1 MSNYKTVPNQKVI
14 TINKEQCDGNH
25 LYAAINL
32 DAMCWAAQNLD
43 GNPFKLWIY
52 FAKNQKDYH
61 FALSSR
67 DAKELFGLKKDA
79 YDRAIQIL
87 QEKGYLVAESNNS
100 NKYNFYEIP
109 LEEKMQ
115 PLVVKNH
122 NEKIVPC
129 GEKPQPVVVKTNND
143 LLEKAIRNNTNNITE
158 NNTDHEASPHST
170 EDSSYKNGVVEIEYK
185 REGEEK
191 RSNSFPGKKEKELFH
206 F

>member
-14 TINKEQCDGNH
+14 TINKEQCDGKH

-32 DAMCWAAQNLD
+32 DAMHWAAQNLD

-61 FALSSR
+61 FALSSN
-67 DAKELFGLKKDA
+67 DVKEFFGLKKDA
-79 YDRAIQIL
+79 YNRAIQVL
-87 QEKGYLVAESNNS
+87 QEKGYLVAENNNS

-109 LEEKMQ
+109 LEEKQ
-115 PLVVKNH
+115 LPVVAKTD
-122 NEKIVPC
+122 NEKTAPC
-129 GEKPQPVVVKTNND
+129 REKLQPVVVKTDNA

-158 NNTDHEASPHST
+158 NNTGCEASPHST
-170 EDSSYKNGVVEIEYK
+170 EDNSYKNEVVEIEYK
-185 REGEEK
+185 REIKEK
-191 RSNSFPGKKEKELFH
+191 RSNSFPGRKEKELFH